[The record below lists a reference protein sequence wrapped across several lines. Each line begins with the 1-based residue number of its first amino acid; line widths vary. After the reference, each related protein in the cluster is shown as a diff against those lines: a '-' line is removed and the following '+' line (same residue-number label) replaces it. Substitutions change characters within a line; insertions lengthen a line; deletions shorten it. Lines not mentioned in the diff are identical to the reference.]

1 MRMRIALAGGVIVA
15 AAVLRIDRFFGGKKR
30 CSLEE
35 TERERTR

>member
-1 MRMRIALAGGVIVA
+1 LRWL
-15 AAVLRIDRFFGGKKR
+15 AVLLLPLPFCHRLVFGGKKR